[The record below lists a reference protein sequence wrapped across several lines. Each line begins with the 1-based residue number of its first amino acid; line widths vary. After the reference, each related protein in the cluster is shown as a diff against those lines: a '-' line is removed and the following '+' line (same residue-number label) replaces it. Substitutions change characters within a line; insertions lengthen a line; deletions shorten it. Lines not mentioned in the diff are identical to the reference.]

1 MSGIKLTR
9 RGFLKTT
16 GIVGGGLL
24 IGYVAMPGNN
34 APAVTPTE
42 GAISPNA
49 YIQLTADNQII
60 FYSPRDEMGQGV
72 YMGLTTLVAEELD
85 VPLQEIQVEF
95 ASVHHDYKHPEY
107 GVQGTGGS
115 SSLRVHYLPL
125 RQVAADTR
133 VLLLNAAA
141 EDLGVPA
148 SSLTTEN
155 GYIFSNGRAY
165 PYSDFIATAQTLELP
180 AGSPLKAKA
189 DFKYIGR
196 EIARNDAMAKSTGTA
211 VYGVDIDL
219 PDMHY
224 ALVSRSPVAG
234 GKVKSFD
241 DSAARATTGVTDI
254 VQIDSGI
261 AVVAQSFWQAKKAI
275 ALLQVT
281 WNQPQL
287 ANYSSNQIKADYQAA
302 IDGEKGDTQGQ
313 GSIEEGLETASRQVD
328 REFWTPYLAHAPMEP
343 VNAVVRIANGEAE
356 LWAGTQSPSTARGLV
371 ARHAQLPVEKV
382 TVHSLFSGGGFGRRT
397 YLSHVTEATQVAVA
411 TDKTIKLIWTREDD
425 IKNGWYRQASI
436 MKIHGAVDSQGL
448 VTAWD
453 AARAGG
459 DLTPHAIAGLLPGVF
474 TGTPELVNNMAVS
487 ALESLYDG
495 WIIDGSGVEGL
506 VADYDF
512 PNNRLRHVSVNH
524 GLPLAAW
531 RSVGHS
537 FTAFAKETVMDELAE
552 QVGLDS
558 IEFRRRNLQGN
569 PRLLGTLEAI
579 EQRLKSWE
587 VGAGRHIGIA
597 AHGSF
602 QSYVAQAAEVSV
614 EQGKIRVHRMLCA
627 IDCGQV
633 VNPDIV
639 RAQVEG
645 AIMYGLTAVLY
656 GDVQIDKGAVKES
669 NFHDYKMLRMNEAP
683 AVDVIIVDSDK
694 PPTGVGEPGLPPVG
708 PAVANAVYRATGKR
722 LSALPLK
729 LA

>member
-1 MSGIKLTR
+1 MSGFKLTR

-24 IGYVAMPGNN
+24 IGYVAMPGSNP
-34 APAVTPTE
+34 PAVTPAE
-42 GAISPNA
+42 GAMAPNGF
-49 YIQLTADNQII
+49 IQLTSDNKLI
-60 FYSPRDEMGQGV
+60 FYSPRDEMGQGI

-85 VPLQEIQVEF
+85 VPLADIQVEF
-95 ASVHHDYKHPEY
+95 ASVHPTYNHPEY

-125 RQVAADTR
+125 RQMAADTR
-133 VLLLNAAA
+133 ALLLNAAA
-141 EDLGVPA
+141 QDLGVAPG
-148 SSLTTEN
+148 SMTTED
-155 GYIFSNGRAY
+155 GHIVSAGKSY

-180 AGSPLKAKA
+180 SGSPLKDSSA
-189 DFKYIGR
+189 FKYIGR
-196 EIARNDAMAKSTGTA
+196 ELARNDAMAKSTGTA
-211 VYGVDIDL
+211 VFGVDIDL

-224 ALVSRSPVAG
+224 ALVCRSPVAG
-234 GKVKSFD
+234 GTVESFD
-241 DSAARATTGVTDI
+241 VSAAKAVAGVTDI

-275 ALLQVT
+275 AALRVT
-281 WNQPQL
+281 WSKPHL
-287 ANYSSNQIKADYQAA
+287 ASYSSAQIKADYQAA
-302 IDGEKGDTQGQ
+302 IDSGEGDTKGE
-313 GSIEEGLETASRQVD
+313 GSIEEGLRSASEELV
-328 REFWTPYLAHAPMEP
+328 REFWAPYLAHTPMEP
-343 VNAVVRIANGEAE
+343 MNAVVRIANGQAE

-397 YLSHVTEATQVAVA
+397 QLSYVTEATQVAMA
-411 TDKTIKLIWTREDD
+411 TDKTIKLVWTREDD
-425 IKNGWYRQASI
+425 VQNGWYRQASI
-436 MKIHGAVDSQGL
+436 LKVHAGVDAQGL

-453 AARAGG
+453 TARAGG
-459 DLTPHAIAGLLPGVF
+459 DLTPHSIEGLLSGEF
-474 TGTPELVNNMAVS
+474 SSTPDAINSLAVS
-487 ALESLYDG
+487 ALETLYDG
-495 WIIDGSGVEGL
+495 WVIDGSGVEGL

-512 PNNRLRHVSVNH
+512 PNNHLRHISVNH

-552 QVGLDS
+552 QAGLDV
-558 IEFRRRNLQGN
+558 IDFRKRNLSGN
-569 PRLLGTLEAI
+569 PRLVGALEAV
-579 EQRLKSWE
+579 EQRLESW
-587 VGAGRHIGIA
+587 GTSAGRHIGIA

-602 QSYVAQAAEVSV
+602 RSYVAQAAEVSV
-614 EQGKIRVHRMLCA
+614 EKGKIRVHRVLCA

-656 GDVQIDKGAVKES
+656 GDIQIENGAVKES
-669 NFHDYKMLRMNEAP
+669 NFHDYKMLRINEAP
-683 AVDVIIVDSDK
+683 EVDVIIVDSDL

-708 PAVANAVYRATGKR
+708 PAVANGVYRATGKR
-722 LSALPLK
+722 LTSLPLK